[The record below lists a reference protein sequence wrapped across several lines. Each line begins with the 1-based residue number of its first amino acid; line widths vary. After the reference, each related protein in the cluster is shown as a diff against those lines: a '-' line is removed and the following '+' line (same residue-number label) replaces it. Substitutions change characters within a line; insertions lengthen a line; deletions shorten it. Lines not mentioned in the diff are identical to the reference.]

1 MSNRPPSDVPLGH
14 YAVMK
19 TTPLP
24 SLPILAPNAEIA
36 HRLRF
41 AIEQHE
47 LLGPLK
53 DPSPGSPFAEDGEIE
68 ELEQSR
74 LVASANLGAALE
86 SVIAAKT
93 LWDDL
98 DSQLHMVSVLP
109 TLLRTSLLCYVRAAW
124 VMMPESPTERV
135 GRTATLH
142 MQDMQETEAMM
153 IDAEKNPEMVQALL
167 GDVTDRLREDRE
179 KFDALY
185 KAVKSRRSRA
195 GYKEVPNDTKK
206 IREVSRYLFPGDS
219 ESVSR
224 GGLLSAWRVGSGHAH
239 GLSWARRRSHDEV
252 GRNGRIVTAVL
263 KPNTGDLCLMANVVA
278 MLAFR
283 VLPLYEDRRKRPGEG
298 AAFGVSP

>member
-1 MSNRPPSDVPLGH
+1 MRS
-14 YAVMK
+14 
-19 TTPLP
+19 TPLP
-24 SLPILAPNAEIA
+24 SLPIFAPNAEIT
-36 HRLRF
+36 HRLQF

-53 DPSPGSPFAEDGEIE
+53 DPSPGSPFAEDAVIE

-74 LVASANLGAALE
+74 LIASANLGAALE
-86 SVIAAKT
+86 SIIGAKR

-109 TLLRTSLLCYVRAAW
+109 TLLRTALLCYVRATW
-124 VMMPESPTERV
+124 VMIPESSAERV

-142 MQDMQETEAMM
+142 MQDMQETDAMM
-153 IDAEKNPEMVQALL
+153 KDAEQNPEMVEALL
-167 GDVTDRLREDRE
+167 GDVTAQFREDRE

-185 KAVKSRRSRA
+185 KEVKARRSRV
-195 GYKEVPNDTKK
+195 GYKDNPTDTAK
-206 IREVSRYLFPGDS
+206 IREVSHYLFPHNS
-219 ESVSR
+219 ESVTR

-239 GLSWARRRSHDEV
+239 GLSWARRRSHDEI

-263 KPNTGDLCLMANVVA
+263 KPNSDDLRLMANVVA

-283 VLPLYEDRRKRPGEG
+283 VLPLYESRRMRPGEG
-298 AAFGVSP
+298 RAFGVSP